1 MSGQASA
8 PTISGRCDY
17 GRLDT
22 AIPPDSIL
30 RMPTLRAIDKA
41 LGSITADAIII
52 GIGKGKTR
60 PLMTPGAQALDELLG
75 GKIPDALKVLSAT
88 GAEGEVTRIAMLG
101 AGPFP
106 VVAAVGLGTP
116 DEAGRYSTESIRR
129 AAGSAVRAL
138 SGRRNVL
145 NALAHDPSASGGD
158 IERIRAAGEGALL
171 GAYRYLTY
179 KSETPSAGNRPPARV
194 DLLVPDTK
202 DAGVK
207 AELRRI
213 EAVATAVT
221 LTRDLVNAPPNDLY
235 PAEFARRAEVAG
247 KAAGLRIEILNE
259 KSLAKGRYGG
269 VLAVGSG
276 SDRKPRL
283 VRMHYTP
290 SGSARCKIALV
301 GKGITFDSGG
311 ISIKPAAKMDEMKSD
326 MAGAAAMV
334 ATACMVAQ
342 LALPVEL
349 IATIPMAENLPSGTA
364 YRPADVITFRN
375 GKTAEITNTDAEG
388 RVVLA
393 DAIARAC
400 EDEPDWL
407 IETSTLTGAASVAL
421 GNRTAGV
428 MGSDILRGRVIAA
441 SERTGEAMWP
451 MPLPPELRK
460 GLDSS
465 VADLINANMNRL
477 GGMLVGGHFLSEFVT
492 EGTEW
497 AHIDIAGPAFN
508 SGSAWGYNP
517 KGGTGVP
524 IRTLLTVIEDLISTA
539 ADA

>member
-1 MSGQASA
+1 
-8 PTISGRCDY
+8 
-17 GRLDT
+17 
-22 AIPPDSIL
+22 
-30 RMPTLRAIDKA
+30 MPTLHVIDKA
-41 LGSITADAIII
+41 LASLTADAIIV

-60 PLMTPGAQALDELLG
+60 PLLTPGAQAVDDVLD
-75 GKIPDALKVLSAT
+75 GKLPEALKVLSAS
-88 GAEGEVTRIAMLG
+88 GSEGEVTRIATLG

-106 VVAAVGLGTP
+106 VVAAVGLGAP
-116 DEAGRYSTESIRR
+116 DEGGRYSAESIRR
-129 AAGSAVRAL
+129 AAGSAVRTL
-138 SGRRNVL
+138 RGRRNVL
-145 NALAHDPSASGGD
+145 NALAYEADATEGSLD
-158 IERIRAAGEGALL
+158 RIRAAGEGALL
-171 GAYRYLTY
+171 GSYRYLAY
-179 KSETPSAGNRPPARV
+179 KSKTPPARDTPAQRV
-194 DLLVPDTK
+194 DLLVANAK
-202 DAGVK
+202 DPALK

-213 EAVATAVT
+213 QAVFTAVT
-221 LTRDLVNAPPNDLY
+221 FTRDLVNAPPNDLY

-259 KSLAKGRYGG
+259 KALAKGRYGG

-283 VRMHYTP
+283 VRMHYKPTVR
-290 SGSARCKIALV
+290 AICKIAIV

-334 ATACMVAQ
+334 ATACLIAE
-342 LALPVEL
+342 LGLPVEL

-400 EDEPDWL
+400 EDAPDWL
-407 IETSTLTGAASVAL
+407 IETSTLTGAARIAL
-421 GNRTAGV
+421 GARTAGV
-428 MGSDILRGRVIAA
+428 MGSDDLRGRVIAA
-441 SERTGEAMWP
+441 SERSGEAMWAMP
-451 MPLPPELRK
+451 MPPELRK
-460 GLDSS
+460 GLNSS
-465 VADLINANMNRL
+465 VADLINANTDRL
-477 GGMLVGGHFLSEFVT
+477 GGMLVGGHFLSEFVS

-524 IRTLLTVIEDLISTA
+524 IRTLLATIEDLIT
-539 ADA
+539 DAPVG

>member
-1 MSGQASA
+1 
-8 PTISGRCDY
+8 
-17 GRLDT
+17 
-22 AIPPDSIL
+22 
-30 RMPTLRAIDKA
+30 MPTLHATDEA
-41 LGSITADAIII
+41 LASLTADAIIV

-60 PLMTPGAQALDELLG
+60 PLLTPGAQALDELLD
-75 GKIPDALKVLSAT
+75 GKLPDALKVLSAS
-88 GAEGEVTRIAMLG
+88 GAEGEVTRITTLG
-101 AGPFP
+101 TGPFP
-106 VVAAVGLGTP
+106 VIAAVGLGEP
-116 DEAGRYSTESIRR
+116 DAGGRYSTESIRR

-145 NALAHDPSASGGD
+145 NALAYAPDAGD
-158 IERIRAAGEGALL
+158 DSLGRIRAAGEGALL

-179 KSETPSAGNRPPARV
+179 KSKTPPARDIPPQRV
-194 DLLVPDTK
+194 DLLVPDAK
-202 DAGVK
+202 DRAVK

-213 EAVATAVT
+213 QAVATAVAF
-221 LTRDLVNAPPNDLY
+221 TRDLVNAPPNDLY

-259 KSLAKGRYGG
+259 KALAKGRYGG
-269 VLAVGSG
+269 LLAVGSG

-290 SGSARCKIALV
+290 ARKAVCKIALV

-311 ISIKPAAKMDEMKSD
+311 ISIKPAAHMDEMKSD

-334 ATACMVAQ
+334 ATACLIAE
-342 LALPVEL
+342 LGLPVEL

-400 EDEPDWL
+400 EDAPDWL
-407 IETSTLTGAASVAL
+407 IETSTLTGAARIAL
-421 GNRTAGV
+421 GARTAGV
-428 MGSDILRGRVIAA
+428 MGSDDLRGRVIAA
-441 SERTGEAMWP
+441 SERSGESMWAMP
-451 MPLPPELRK
+451 MPPELRK

-465 VADLINANMNRL
+465 VADLINANIDRL
-477 GGMLVGGHFLSEFVT
+477 GGMLVGGHFLSEFVPD
-492 EGTEW
+492 GTEW

-508 SGSAWGYNP
+508 NGKAWGYNP

-524 IRTLLTVIEDLISTA
+524 IRTVLATIEDLLTDS
-539 ADA
+539 DD

>member
-1 MSGQASA
+1 
-8 PTISGRCDY
+8 
-17 GRLDT
+17 
-22 AIPPDSIL
+22 
-30 RMPTLRAIDKA
+30 MPTLRAIDKA
-41 LGSITADAIII
+41 LGALAADAIIV

-60 PLMTPGAQALDELLG
+60 PLMTRGAQALDALLD
-75 GKIPDALKVLSAT
+75 GKLPDALKVLAAS
-88 GAEGEVTRIAMLG
+88 GAEGEVTRVATLG
-101 AGPFP
+101 SGPFP
-106 VVAAVGLGTP
+106 VVAAVGLGAP
-116 DEAGRYSTESIRR
+116 DSVGGYSAESIRR

-138 SGRRNVL
+138 TGRRSVI
-145 NALAHDPSASGGD
+145 NALAYEAGSSGAD
-158 IERIRAAGEGALL
+158 LDRIRAAGEGAML
-171 GAYRYLTY
+171 GGYRYMTY
-179 KSETPSAGNRPPARV
+179 KSQPPLARDTPPQRI
-194 DLLVPDTK
+194 DLLVPDAK
-202 DAGVK
+202 DATVMS
-207 AELRRI
+207 ELRRI
-213 EAVATAVT
+213 DAVASAIT

-235 PAEFARRAEVAG
+235 PAEFAHRAEQAG
-247 KAAGLRIEILNE
+247 KAAGLRVEVLNE
-259 KSLAKGRYGG
+259 KALAKGRYGG

-290 SGSARCKIALV
+290 AGPAVTRIALV

-334 ATACMVAQ
+334 ATACLVAE
-342 LALPVEL
+342 LGLPVEL

-375 GKTAEITNTDAEG
+375 GKTSEITNTDAEG

-400 EDEPDWL
+400 EDAPDWL
-407 IETSTLTGAASVAL
+407 LETSTLTGAARIAL
-421 GNRTAGV
+421 GARTAGV
-428 MGSDILRGRVIAA
+428 MGSDALRGRVITA
-441 SERTGEAMWP
+441 SERTGESMWA

-465 VADLINANMNRL
+465 VADLINANTDRL
-477 GGMLVGGHFLSEFVT
+477 GGMLVAGHFLSEFVT

-497 AHIDIAGPAFN
+497 AHIDIAGPGFN
-508 SGSAWGYNP
+508 SDKAWGYNP

-524 IRTLLTVIEDLISTA
+524 VRTLLATIEDLI
-539 ADA
+539 ADRTDA

>member
-1 MSGQASA
+1 
-8 PTISGRCDY
+8 
-17 GRLDT
+17 
-22 AIPPDSIL
+22 
-30 RMPTLRAIDKA
+30 MPTLRATDKA
-41 LGSITADAIII
+41 LDSLTADAIII

-60 PLMTPGAQALDELLG
+60 PLLTAGAQAVDTLLG
-75 GKIPDALKVLSAT
+75 GQLPEALKVLSAS
-88 GAEGEVTRIAMLG
+88 GAEGEVTRIATLG
-101 AGPFP
+101 AGPYA

-116 DEAGRYSTESIRR
+116 EDGGTYSPESIRR

-138 SGRRNVL
+138 KGRRTVL
-145 NALAHDPSASGGD
+145 NALAFGADSAADGA
-158 IERIRAAGEGALL
+158 ERIRAAGEGALL

-179 KSETPSAGNRPPARV
+179 KSETPPPRTAPAQHV
-194 DLLVPDTK
+194 DLLVPDSK
-202 DAGVK
+202 DGAVK

-213 EAVATAVT
+213 VALAKAICF
-221 LTRDLVNAPPNDLY
+221 TRDLVNAPPNDLF
-235 PAEFARRAEVAG
+235 PAEFARRAEETG
-247 KAAGLRIEILNE
+247 KAAGLKIEILNE
-259 KSLAKGRYGG
+259 KALAKGQYGG

-283 VRMHYTP
+283 VRMHYMP
-290 SGSARCKIALV
+290 AGPAVCKIALV

-311 ISIKPAAKMDEMKSD
+311 ISIKPAAKMDEMKAD

-334 ATACMVAQ
+334 ATACLVAE
-342 LALPVEL
+342 LGLPVEL

-428 MGSDILRGRVIAA
+428 MGSDNLRARVIAA
-441 SERTGEAMWP
+441 SERTGEAMWA

-492 EGTEW
+492 DGTEW

-524 IRTLLTVIEDLISTA
+524 IRTLLTLIEDLI
-539 ADA
+539 ADSPVSD

>member
-1 MSGQASA
+1 M
-8 PTISGRCDY
+8 
-17 GRLDT
+17 
-22 AIPPDSIL
+22 
-30 RMPTLRAIDKA
+30 LRAIDQA
-41 LGSITADAIII
+41 LNAITADAIII

-60 PLMTPGAQALDELLG
+60 PLLTPGAQALDEVLD
-75 GKIPDALKVLSAT
+75 GKLPDALKVL
-88 GAEGEVTRIAMLG
+88 GASGEEGEVTRITTLG

-106 VVAAVGLGTP
+106 VVAAVGLGAPEGGGTY
-116 DEAGRYSTESIRR
+116 AAESIRR

-138 SGRRNVL
+138 SGRRNVV
-145 NALAHDPSASGGD
+145 NALSHDPRSTAAD
-158 IERIRAAGEGALL
+158 VERIRAAGEGALL

-179 KSETPSAGNRPPARV
+179 QSEVPSARNAPPQRI
-194 DLLVPDTK
+194 DLLVPDAK
-202 DAGVK
+202 DAQVK

-213 EAVATAVT
+213 EAVVSATT
-221 LTRDLVNAPPNDLY
+221 LCRDLVNSPPNDLF
-235 PAEFARRAEVAG
+235 PAEFARRAEEVG
-247 KAAGLRIEILNE
+247 KAAGLKIGILNE
-259 KSLAKGRYGG
+259 KALAKGRYGG

-290 SGSARCKIALV
+290 AVSAVCKIALV

-334 ATACMVAQ
+334 ATACLIAE
-342 LALPVEL
+342 LGLPVEL

-364 YRPADVITFRN
+364 YRPADVVTFRN

-407 IETSTLTGAASVAL
+407 IETSTLTGAARIAL
-421 GNRTAGV
+421 GARTAGV
-428 MGSDILRGRVIAA
+428 MGSEALRGRVIAA
-441 SERTGEAMWP
+441 SERTGEAMWA

-465 VADLINANMNRL
+465 VADLINASTDRL
-477 GGMLVGGHFLSEFVT
+477 GGMLVGGHFLAEFVT

-497 AHIDIAGPAFN
+497 AHIDVAGPAFN
-508 SGSAWGYNP
+508 SDSAWGYNP

-524 IRTLLTVIEDLISTA
+524 IRTVLETIEQIVTDSDPSA
-539 ADA
+539 A

>member
-1 MSGQASA
+1 MSGQASG
-8 PTISGRCDY
+8 PTISRRCDDT
-17 GRLDT
+17 RLGT

-179 KSETPSAGNRPPARV
+179 KSETPSAGNTPPARV
-194 DLLVPDTK
+194 DLLVPDAK
-202 DAGVK
+202 DASVK

-221 LTRDLVNAPPNDLY
+221 FTRDLVNAPPNDLY

>member
-1 MSGQASA
+1 
-8 PTISGRCDY
+8 
-17 GRLDT
+17 
-22 AIPPDSIL
+22 
-30 RMPTLRAIDKA
+30 MPTLQPTLHAIDKA
-41 LGSITADAIII
+41 LDALTADAIII

-60 PLMTPGAQALDELLG
+60 PLLTPGAQALDVLLD
-75 GKIPDALKVLSAT
+75 GKLPDALKVLSSS
-88 GAEGEVTRIAMLG
+88 GAEGEVTRIATLG
-101 AGPFP
+101 ACRFP
-106 VVAAVGLGTP
+106 VVAAVGLGAP
-116 DEAGRYSTESIRR
+116 DAEGTYSPESIRR

-138 SGRRNVL
+138 SGRRTVL
-145 NALAHDPSASGGD
+145 NALAYEAGLD
-158 IERIRAAGEGALL
+158 RIRAAGEGSLL
-171 GAYRYLTY
+171 GAYRYVTY
-179 KSETPSAGNRPPARV
+179 KSEEQSARHTPPQRV
-194 DLLVPDTK
+194 NLLVPDAK
-202 DAGVK
+202 DPALK
-207 AELRRI
+207 AELGRI
-213 EAVATAVT
+213 EALASAVT
-221 LTRDLVNAPPNDLY
+221 LSRDLVNAPPNDLY
-235 PAEFARRAEVAG
+235 PAEFARRAEEAG
-247 KAAGLRIEILNE
+247 KAAGLKIEILNE
-259 KSLAKGRYGG
+259 KALARGRFGG

-290 SGSARCKIALV
+290 AGKAVCKIALV

-311 ISIKPAAKMDEMKSD
+311 ISIKPAANMDEMKSD

-334 ATACMVAQ
+334 ATACLVAQ
-342 LALPVEL
+342 LGLPVKL

-364 YRPADVITFRN
+364 YRPADVVTFRN

-400 EDEPDWL
+400 EDGPDWL
-407 IETSTLTGAASVAL
+407 IETSTLTGAARVAL
-421 GNRTAGV
+421 GARTAGV
-428 MGSDILRGRVIAA
+428 MGSDELRGLVIAA
-441 SERTGEAMWP
+441 SERTGESMWAMP
-451 MPLPPELRK
+451 MPPELRK

-465 VADLINANMNRL
+465 VADLINANTDRL

-524 IRTLLTVIEDLISTA
+524 IRTLLNLIEDLA
-539 ADA
+539 ARDTV

>member
-1 MSGQASA
+1 
-8 PTISGRCDY
+8 
-17 GRLDT
+17 
-22 AIPPDSIL
+22 
-30 RMPTLRAIDKA
+30 MPSLRAIDKP
-41 LGSITADAIII
+41 LDSITAEAIII

-60 PLMTPGAQALDELLG
+60 PLLTPGAQALDELLD
-75 GKIPDALKVLSAT
+75 GKLPEALKVLSAS
-88 GAEGEVTRIAMLG
+88 GSEGEVTRIATLG
-101 AGPFP
+101 AGPYP
-106 VVAAVGLGTP
+106 VVAAVGLGAP
-116 DEAGRYSTESIRR
+116 DDDGTYPAEMIRR

-138 SGRRNVL
+138 SGRRSVL
-145 NALAHDPSASGGD
+145 NALAYGASLPAD
-158 IERIRAAGEGALL
+158 LDRLRAAGEGALL
-171 GAYRYLTY
+171 GTYRYLAY
-179 KSETPSAGNRPPARV
+179 KSEAPPARSTPPQRI
-194 DLLVPDTK
+194 DLLVADAK
-202 DAGVK
+202 DAVVK

-213 EAVATAVT
+213 EALAKAVT
-221 LTRDLVNAPPNDLY
+221 MARDLVNSPPNDLF

-247 KAAGLRIEILNE
+247 KAAGLQIKILNE
-259 KSLAKGRYGG
+259 KALAKGRYGG

-283 VRMHYTP
+283 VRMRYTP
-290 SGSARCKIALV
+290 AGRAACKIALV

-311 ISIKPAAKMDEMKSD
+311 ISIKPASKMDEMKSD

-334 ATACMVAQ
+334 ATACLVAE
-342 LALPVEL
+342 LGLPVEL
-349 IATIPMAENLPSGTA
+349 TATIPMAENLPSGTA
-364 YRPADVITFRN
+364 YRPADVVTFRN

-400 EDEPDWL
+400 EDGPDWL

-428 MGSDILRGRVIAA
+428 MGSDLLRGLVIGA
-441 SERTGEAMWP
+441 SERTGEAMWA

-477 GGMLVGGHFLSEFVT
+477 GGMLVGGHFLSEFVSK
-492 EGTEW
+492 GTEW

-508 SGSAWGYNP
+508 SGKAWGHNP

-524 IRTLLTVIEDLISTA
+524 IRTLLTLIEDLI
-539 ADA
+539 ADASDT

>member
-1 MSGQASA
+1 
-8 PTISGRCDY
+8 
-17 GRLDT
+17 
-22 AIPPDSIL
+22 
-30 RMPTLRAIDKA
+30 MPTLRAVDKA
-41 LGSITADAIII
+41 LDALTADAIIV

-60 PLMTPGAQALDELLG
+60 PLLTPGAQAVDDLLG
-75 GKIPDALKVLSAT
+75 GTMPDALKSLAAS
-88 GAEGEVTRIAMLG
+88 GAEGEVIRITTLG
-101 AGPFP
+101 TGPYP
-106 VVAAVGLGTP
+106 VVAAAGLGAP
-116 DEAGRYSTESIRR
+116 DSSGGYSSESIRR
-129 AAGSAVRAL
+129 AAGAAVRAL
-138 SGRRNVL
+138 HGRRTVL
-145 NALAHDPSASGGD
+145 NALSYGAEDSEAGLD
-158 IERIRAAGEGALL
+158 RVRAAGEGAML
-171 GAYRYLTY
+171 GAYRYLVY
-179 KSETPSAGNRPPARV
+179 KSEVAPARTSPPQRI
-194 DLLVPDTK
+194 DLLVPDAKAKTVK
-202 DAGVK
+202 D
-207 AELRRI
+207 ELRRI
-213 EAVATAVT
+213 EAVVSAMS
-221 LTRDLVNAPPNDLY
+221 LSRDLVNAPPNDLF
-235 PAEFARRAEVAG
+235 PAEFARRAEEAG
-247 KAAGLRIEILNE
+247 KAVGLKIEILNE
-259 KSLAKGRYGG
+259 KALAKGGYGG

-290 SGSARCKIALV
+290 AGTPVCKIALV

-334 ATACMVAQ
+334 ATACLVAE
-342 LALPVEL
+342 LKLPVEL

-375 GKTAEITNTDAEG
+375 GKTSEITNTDAEG

-400 EDEPDWL
+400 EDRPDWL
-407 IETSTLTGAASVAL
+407 LETSTLTGAASVAL

-428 MGSDILRGRVIAA
+428 MGSDILRSRVVAA

-497 AHIDIAGPAFN
+497 AHIDVAGPAFN
-508 SGSAWGYNP
+508 AGKAWGYNP

-524 IRTLLTVIEDLISTA
+524 IRTLLAVIEDLIAEHRS
-539 ADA
+539 

>member
-1 MSGQASA
+1 
-8 PTISGRCDY
+8 
-17 GRLDT
+17 
-22 AIPPDSIL
+22 
-30 RMPTLRAIDKA
+30 MPTLRAIDKA

-179 KSETPSAGNRPPARV
+179 KSETPSAGNTPPARV
-194 DLLVPDTK
+194 DLLVPDAK
-202 DAGVK
+202 DASVK

>member
-1 MSGQASA
+1 MSGQASG
-8 PTISGRCDY
+8 PTISRRCDDT
-17 GRLDT
+17 RLGT

-116 DEAGRYSTESIRR
+116 DEAGRYSSESIRR

-138 SGRRNVL
+138 SGRRSVL
-145 NALAHDPSASGGD
+145 NALAHDPSDSGGSID
-158 IERIRAAGEGALL
+158 RIRAAGEGALL
-171 GAYRYLTY
+171 GAYQYLTY
-179 KSETPSAGNRPPARV
+179 KSETPSAGNTPPARV
-194 DLLVPDTK
+194 DLLVPDAK
-202 DAGVK
+202 DASVK

-290 SGSARCKIALV
+290 SGSSHCKIALV

-342 LALPVEL
+342 LGLPVEL

>member
-1 MSGQASA
+1 MLA
-8 PTISGRCDY
+8 
-17 GRLDT
+17 
-22 AIPPDSIL
+22 
-30 RMPTLRAIDKA
+30 MPTLRATDKA
-41 LGSITADAIII
+41 LDSVTADAVII

-60 PLMTPGAQALDELLG
+60 PLMTPGAQVVDRLLG
-75 GKIPDALKVLSAT
+75 GALPDALKALSAS
-88 GAEGEVTRIAMLG
+88 GAEGEVTRITTMG
-101 AGPFP
+101 TGRFP
-106 VVAAVGLGTP
+106 VVAAVGLGAP
-116 DEAGRYSTESIRR
+116 EADGTYSAESIRR

-138 SGRRNVL
+138 HGRRTVL
-145 NALAHDPSASGGD
+145 NALAHEGGF
-158 IERIRAAGEGALL
+158 EHLRAAGEGGML
-171 GAYRYLTY
+171 GTYRYLTY
-179 KSETPSAGNRPPARV
+179 KSEVPPARTSPPARI
-194 DLLVPDTK
+194 DLLVSDAK
-202 DAGVK
+202 DASVK

-213 EAVATAVT
+213 EALSTAVT
-221 LTRDLVNAPPNDLY
+221 LTRDLVNSPPNDLF
-235 PAEFARRAEVAG
+235 PAEFARRAEDAG
-247 KAAGLRIEILNE
+247 KAVGLKIEILNE
-259 KSLAKGRYGG
+259 KALAKGGYGG

-290 SGSARCKIALV
+290 TSSAVCKIALV

-334 ATACMVAQ
+334 ATACLVAE
-342 LALPVEL
+342 LGLPVEL

-400 EDEPDWL
+400 EDGPDWL
-407 IETSTLTGAASVAL
+407 IETSTLTGAASIAL

-428 MGSDILRGRVIAA
+428 MGSDDLRGRVIAA
-441 SERTGEAMWP
+441 SERTGEAMWA

-465 VADLINANMNRL
+465 VADLINANSNRL
-477 GGMLVGGHFLSEFVT
+477 GGMLVGGHFLSEFVSD
-492 EGTEW
+492 GTEW

-524 IRTLLTVIEDLISTA
+524 IRTLLTLIEDLVAGATPS
-539 ADA
+539 

>member
-1 MSGQASA
+1 
-8 PTISGRCDY
+8 
-17 GRLDT
+17 
-22 AIPPDSIL
+22 
-30 RMPTLRAIDKA
+30 MPSLRATDKA
-41 LGSITADAIII
+41 LDTLTADAIVV

-60 PLMTPGAQALDELLG
+60 PLLTPGAQALDELLG
-75 GKIPDALKVLSAT
+75 GKLPDALKVLSAS
-88 GAEGEVTRIAMLG
+88 GAEGEVTRIATLG

-106 VVAAVGLGTP
+106 VVAAAGLGAP
-116 DEAGRYSTESIRR
+116 DDDGSYSAESVRR
-129 AAGSAVRAL
+129 AAGAAVRAL
-138 SGRRNVL
+138 RGRRSVVI
-145 NALAHDPSASGGD
+145 ALAHDANSAGGD
-158 IERIRAAGEGALL
+158 VEHIRAAGEGALL
-171 GAYRYLTY
+171 GTYRYLTY
-179 KSETPSAGNRPPARV
+179 KSEAPPARTAPPQRI
-194 DLLVPDTK
+194 DLLVPNAK
-202 DAGVK
+202 DESIK
-207 AELRRI
+207 AEVRRI
-213 EAVATAVT
+213 EAVSRAVT

-235 PAEFARRAEVAG
+235 PAEFARLAEEAG
-247 KAAGLRIEILNE
+247 KTAGLKIEILNE
-259 KSLAKGRYGG
+259 KALAKGGYGG

-290 SGSARCKIALV
+290 AGAAACKIALV

-311 ISIKPAAKMDEMKSD
+311 ISIKPAAKMDQMKSD

-334 ATACMVAQ
+334 ATACLVAE
-342 LALPVEL
+342 LGLPVEL
-349 IATIPMAENLPSGTA
+349 TATIPMAENLPSGTA

-428 MGSDILRGRVIAA
+428 MGSDDLCGRVIAA
-441 SERTGEAMWP
+441 SQRTGEPMWA

-465 VADLINANMNRL
+465 VADLINANMDRL
-477 GGMLVGGHFLSEFVT
+477 GGMLVGGHFLSEFVSK
-492 EGTEW
+492 GTEW

-524 IRTLLTVIEDLISTA
+524 IRTVLATIEDLI
-539 ADA
+539 ADSAKA